1 MNKTVIVFLL
11 AIAVLSL
18 VDCSGGGGGGVSST
32 PSTTHSVTLSW
43 NQNRESGVNKAGGG
57 YAVSITGQPTIT
69 VPYVSGRSAP
79 TTTTVVLNTGT
90 YTVTV
95 RAYAALDAQGGGT
108 GSISAQSNP
117 YTLFVP

>member
-1 MNKTVIVFLL
+1 MNKTVIVLLL
-11 AIAVLSL
+11 AIAVSSL
-18 VDCSGGGGGGVSST
+18 VDCRGGGGEASST
-32 PSTTHSVTLSW
+32 PTTTHSVTLSW

-69 VPYVSGRSAP
+69 VPYVSGSSAP

-117 YTLFVP
+117 YTLVVP